1 MHERESTA
9 NVSTKKGS
17 LLYTVYFL
25 LTMSITSYNIIMC
38 VRSHTVSSTVH
49 AVVNPVC
56 VFHLMLFEVDAYK
69 KGAVLIIR
77 YTHHSKNPIM
87 CQSQRCARSGF
98 GVIFI
103 TCLNLQ
109 PTKRYCNKFKI

>member
-1 MHERESTA
+1 MKENSTA
-9 NVSTKKGS
+9 NVSHEKRVIAVYSTS
-17 LLYTVYFL
+17 LDDVYYIHRIIL
-25 LTMSITSYNIIMC
+25 LC

>member
-1 MHERESTA
+1 MKENNTA
-9 NVSTKKGS
+9 NVSHQKWVIAVCSTFFKRC
-17 LLYTVYFL
+17 LLHRVTL
-25 LTMSITSYNIIMC
+25 LC

-49 AVVNPVC
+49 AVANPVC